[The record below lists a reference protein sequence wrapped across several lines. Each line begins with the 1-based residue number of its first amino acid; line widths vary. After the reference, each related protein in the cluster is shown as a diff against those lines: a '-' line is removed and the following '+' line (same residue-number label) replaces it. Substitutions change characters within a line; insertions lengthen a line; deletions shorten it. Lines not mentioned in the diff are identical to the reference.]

1 MYKIEVRGGI
11 LTSARARV
19 CVIGSN
25 KGIGFAIVRGL
36 CKSFNGDVYL
46 TARNEGL
53 GKKAVED
60 LKKEGLNPLFHQ
72 LDISDST
79 SIQNLKAF
87 LQKQYGGLDVLV
99 NNAAIY
105 QDETPAPFAE
115 KVEVTLKVNF
125 WDTLAVCEALHPL
138 LRPHS
143 RVVNVSSLLS
153 AMAFG
158 RCSDAIKAKI
168 SNPNITMDQ
177 LKELMREFEAAAKS
191 DTVEEK
197 GWPKWAYHV
206 SKIGVRVM
214 SYIQGK
220 AFAHD
225 SSRPDIIVNS
235 CCPGYVDTDMS
246 NHKGT
251 KTIDEGAVTPLYLA
265 LLPPNVESPKG
276 EFVSEKVVEHWK

>member
-1 MYKIEVRGGI
+1 MASTR
-11 LTSARARV
+11 RV
-19 CVIGSN
+19 AVVTGSN

-53 GKKAVED
+53 GRKAVED

-99 NNAAIY
+99 NNAAIAY
-105 QDETPAPFAE
+105 KGDSKAPFAE
-115 KVEVTLKVNF
+115 QAEVTLKVNF
-125 WDTLAVCEALHPL
+125 WDNLAVCEALYPL
-138 LRPHS
+138 LRPHA
-143 RVVNVSSLLS
+143 RVVSLSSITS
-153 AMAFG
+153 SMSFG
-158 RCSDAIKAKI
+158 RCSDSLKTKI
-168 SNPNITMDQ
+168 MNPNITITQ
-177 LKELMREFEAAAKS
+177 LKELMEEFEAAAKS
-191 DTVEEK
+191 DTVEQN
-197 GWPKWAYHV
+197 GWPKWAYGV

-214 SYIQGK
+214 SYIQAK

-235 CCPGYVDTDMS
+235 CCPGYVSTDMS
-246 NHKGT
+246 SHKGT

-276 EFVSEKVVEHWK
+276 EFVREKVVEHWK